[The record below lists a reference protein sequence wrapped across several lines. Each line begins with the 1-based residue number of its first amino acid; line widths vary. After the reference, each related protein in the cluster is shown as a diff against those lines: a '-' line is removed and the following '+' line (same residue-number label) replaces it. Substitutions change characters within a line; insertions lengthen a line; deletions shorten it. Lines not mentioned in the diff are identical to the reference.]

1 MDRFFLII
9 EVLSYL
15 FAGYLL
21 SKKKDLGIVY
31 LPVLVFSN
39 NVIEPV
45 FSASIYYGTVSFL
58 ILYAI
63 FRNGTFYKNNIFALV
78 LFCYFLLLLTRVSD
92 LVAIRPHVFSVF
104 WLFISIPL
112 IAAVYKKYPAHVIF
126 TELSNSALL
135 ILLLFI
141 ANVLMSTIN
150 HYSPAN
156 MYGISRGV
164 LYGNVYAAGFN
175 ILSVAVF
182 IVALK
187 LMMSRKLLYLLVVL
201 VVYTFILLS
210 LRRSVMMV
218 TTIGIAVAMLT
229 LLFKKEAKQFIL
241 IGALVAIAG
250 ILIYSNTGFKDEFK
264 ERYELRQLDDRE
276 LENEPRFAEYDLIYT
291 DMFVYNAYSPLIGF
305 ELFNSAGNYG
315 RGVFELRSLHGDLPS
330 IAHSSGILGVI
341 LYCLMIITVFKM
353 SIRSASALIDKS
365 IIFFA
370 AVAFLVFDITGRFTE
385 TGAMSLIFLV
395 LMLPLARDE
404 RAGQTQ
410 VPAPGIDHNES
421 QFSLHS

>member
-1 MDRFFLII
+1 
-9 EVLSYL
+9 
-15 FAGYLL
+15 
-21 SKKKDLGIVY
+21 
-31 LPVLVFSN
+31 
-39 NVIEPV
+39 
-45 FSASIYYGTVSFL
+45 
-58 ILYAI
+58 
-63 FRNGTFYKNNIFALV
+63 
-78 LFCYFLLLLTRVSD
+78 
-92 LVAIRPHVFSVF
+92 
-104 WLFISIPL
+104 
-112 IAAVYKKYPAHVIF
+112 
-126 TELSNSALL
+126 L

-187 LMMSRKLLYLLVVL
+187 LMMSRKLMYLLVVL
-201 VVYTFILLS
+201 VVYGFILLS

-241 IGALVAIAG
+241 LGVLVAIAG
-250 ILIYSNTGFKDEFK
+250 IIIYSNTGFKDEFK

-315 RGVFELRSLHGDLPS
+315 KGVFELRSLHGDLPS

-353 SIRSASALIDKS
+353 SIRSASLLLDKS
-365 IIFFA
+365 IIFFS

-404 RAGQTQ
+404 RAAPTGA
-410 VPAPGIDHNES
+410 PAPGIDHNES
-421 QFSLHS
+421 KLSFYT